1 MATFFEAL
9 EQLRFSDHT
18 AFQGFIKTRPK
29 LSLRKGRKQIRIDE
43 HHPRLMKGADQILAG
58 LQIDA
63 SLAADGRVNLGH
75 NCGGNLDDIDS
86 AHVNR
91 GEKTGH
97 ISDNAPAQG
106 DQHSVAIGTE
116 SDQLFRQCLDGC
128 HSLVTLA
135 VWHFNHLHLPAVP
148 GKRRGQFCAPLAP
161 YWRSCHH
168 KAGRSLW
175 KKSSQTTPRVL
186 D

>member
-1 MATFFEAL
+1 MAMFFESP
-9 EQLRFSDHT
+9 EKLRLADHT
-18 AFQGFIKTRPK
+18 AFQGLIKTRPK
-29 LSLRKGRKQIRIDE
+29 LSLRKGREQIRIDE
-43 HHPRLMKGADQILAG
+43 HGPRLMKGADQVLAG
-58 LQIDA
+58 PQIDT

-75 NCGGNLDDIDS
+75 NCGGDLDHINS

-91 GEKTGH
+91 GEKPCD
-97 ISDNAPAQG
+97 ISDHASAQRN
-106 DQHSVAIGTE
+106 QHSVAIGTQ
-116 SDQLFRQCLDGC
+116 SNQLFRQHLDSC

-175 KKSSQTTPRVL
+175 KKSSQTVSRVL
-186 D
+186 N